1 MCLKEGYETRTESS
15 DRLGEGRSMGTTDL
29 SPQLG
34 ALPWDHDV
42 EKLLKKER
50 RVWFQRDQQS
60 KPITLGKEIAGHTPT
75 RQE

>member
-1 MCLKEGYETRTESS
+1 
-15 DRLGEGRSMGTTDL
+15 MGTTDL

-34 ALPWDHDV
+34 ALPWDQDA

-50 RVWFQRDQQS
+50 RVWFQRAQQS
-60 KPITLGKEIAGHTPT
+60 KPIMLGKEIPGHSPT